1 MSGRRVGVEVEF
13 IGPDI
18 AEAVE
23 VLKTVLEAEHEA
35 ISDHEHLLHSP
46 LNDQPFRLEVDFEWL
61 TKLSREK
68 DQEQSALKVLA
79 VEVLDAAS
87 SLAVPLELVTPPL
100 SFDEISLV
108 ERLLDALETIDAVG
122 SQDSWAYAFGTHFNP
137 GLEDLSAANIKRH
150 IQAFICLYEWLKMK
164 DHVDLTRQISP
175 YVRAY
180 PKAYEELVLQA
191 DYEPSISQL
200 IDDYL
205 QHNDTR
211 NRALDMLPMF
221 AHIDEDRVR
230 KIASDSK
237 VKARP
242 TFHYRLPNS
251 RVGDP
256 DWSVLD
262 AWENWLVVERLA
274 ANDAALRRLSL
285 ARLKFLEHK
294 GVLESEDKWLA
305 QCEATVQDL

>member
-1 MSGRRVGVEVEF
+1 VEVEF

-23 VLKTVLEAEHEA
+23 VLKVALEAEHEA

-61 TKLSREK
+61 MTLSREK
-68 DQEQSALKVLA
+68 DQEHSALKELA

-100 SFDEISLV
+100 PFEEISLV
-108 ERLLDALETIDAVG
+108 ERLVDALETIDAVG

-150 IQAFICLYEWLKMK
+150 IQAFVCLYEWLKMK
-164 DHVDLTRQISP
+164 DHVDLSRQISP

-180 PKAYEELVLQA
+180 PIEYEKLVLQA

-230 KIASDSK
+230 AIVSDTK

-262 AWENWLVVERLA
+262 AWDNWLLVEKLA
-274 ANDAALRRLSL
+274 ANDTALKRLLL
-285 ARLKFLEHK
+285 ARLNFLQHK
-294 GVLESEDKWLA
+294 SMLEGKNKWLE
-305 QCEATVQDL
+305 QCEAAVRDL